1 MSWDENF
8 NRRDN
13 NKKYFSLF
21 FDHFLDCLFQRNICG
36 WFFLVKGI
44 SPSSAFGI
52 FKNFFQLPKNRLC
65 GLFLGYCTH
74 CDDAWYKISN
84 CLFDTARQKFTNLP
98 KLITAYYLAIS
109 LINNVQHTKIS
120 PICFF
125 NLLEEKK
132 ISPNGIFEDSM
143 KSEILWRHKCG
154 LSFFSSECGYQ

>member
-1 MSWDENF
+1 MKILTGGTTTKNTFPS
-8 NRRDN
+8 
-13 NKKYFSLF
+13 
-21 FDHFLDCLFQRNICG
+21 FLTIFLIASFKEIFVVD
-36 WFFLVKGI
+36 FLVKGI

-52 FKNFFQLPKNRLC
+52 FKNFFQLTKNRLC